1 MAESKGKSAKK
12 KAKIK
17 LWIEVLILDAISIA
31 LIVVGSTLLESTD
44 YLGGILMGLGVL
56 WLFGG
61 VIHFFSTRKRIKRSF
76 CSKCGAKFNYDRD
89 IGWSVTST
97 SSTAQ
102 KTTASIQ
109 IECSC
114 PECGHTDEHGATVT
128 TSYYD
133 KNKHCWIEKNVKTE
147 VKNLFVK

>member
-31 LIVVGSTLLESTD
+31 LIVVGTTALEGTI
-44 YLGGILMGLGVL
+44 GTILMGLGFI

-76 CSKCGAKFNYDRD
+76 CSKCGAKFDYDRD

-133 KNKHCWIEKNVKTE
+133 KNKHCWIEKNVRTE
-147 VKNLFVK
+147 VKKLFVK

>member
-31 LIVVGSTLLESTD
+31 LIVVGSTALEGTLS
-44 YLGGILMGLGVL
+44 GILMGLGFL

-61 VIHFFSTRKRIKRSF
+61 VTHFFSTRKRIKRSF

-133 KNKHCWIEKNVKTE
+133 KNKHCWIEKNVRTE
-147 VKNLFVK
+147 VKKLFVK

>member
-31 LIVVGSTLLESTD
+31 LIVVGTTALEGTI
-44 YLGGILMGLGVL
+44 GTILMGLGIL

-76 CSKCGAKFNYDRD
+76 CSKCGAKFDYDRD

-133 KNKHCWIEKNVKTE
+133 KNKHCWIEKNVRTE
-147 VKNLFVK
+147 VKKLFVK

>member
-31 LIVVGSTLLESTD
+31 LIVVGSTALEGTF
-44 YLGGILMGLGVL
+44 GTILMGLGIL

-97 SSTAQ
+97 SSTAE

-133 KNKHCWIEKNVKTE
+133 KNKHCWIEKNVRTE
-147 VKNLFVK
+147 VKKLFVK

>member
-31 LIVVGSTLLESTD
+31 LIVVGSTALEGTLS
-44 YLGGILMGLGVL
+44 GILMGLGIL

-133 KNKHCWIEKNVKTE
+133 KNKHCWIEKNVRTE
-147 VKNLFVK
+147 VKKLFVK

>member
-31 LIVVGSTLLESTD
+31 LIVVGSTALEGTI
-44 YLGGILMGLGVL
+44 GTILMGLGIL

-76 CSKCGAKFNYDRD
+76 CSKCGAKFDYDRD

-133 KNKHCWIEKNVKTE
+133 KNKHCWIEKNVRTE
-147 VKNLFVK
+147 VKKLFVK

>member
-31 LIVVGSTLLESTD
+31 LIVVGSTALEGTLS
-44 YLGGILMGLGVL
+44 GILMGLGIL

-114 PECGHTDEHGATVT
+114 PECGNTDDHGATVT

-133 KNKHCWIEKNVKTE
+133 KNKHCWIEKNVRTE

>member
-31 LIVVGSTLLESTD
+31 LIVVGSTALEGTLS
-44 YLGGILMGLGVL
+44 GILMGLGFI

-133 KNKHCWIEKNVKTE
+133 KNKHCWIEKNVRTE
-147 VKNLFVK
+147 VKKLFVK